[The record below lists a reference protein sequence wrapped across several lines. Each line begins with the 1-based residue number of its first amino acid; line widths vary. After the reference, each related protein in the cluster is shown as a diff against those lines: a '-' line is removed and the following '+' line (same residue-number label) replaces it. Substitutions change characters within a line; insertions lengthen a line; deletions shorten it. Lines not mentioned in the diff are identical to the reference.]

1 MCMNKNNSFFLPA
14 GKKPMGFTLIELLVL
29 TAQHC
34 CHFIS
39 NVCTVPSP
47 NTPLFFES
55 ERGFGGKRKP
65 SFLVKR
71 KFSLSSKLSPFTLI
85 ELLVVIA
92 IIAILA
98 AMLMPALQQARER
111 GRATSCLSNCK
122 QIGNA
127 IMLYVDANDAM
138 IPQHSVTNPA
148 NGKVSWAAIL
158 WNNKLVPDHKLFYCP
173 TSTRKNAPSEW
184 TDYRVNKIASS
195 NTYTEYIDFGMNRMI
210 TLAPTNKPP
219 RVYKVTKV
227 KSASQTMII
236 SECNLPGQKKGC
248 STVAQQWTTVST
260 SNTIGSVAIRH
271 KGTGN
276 FIYFDGHAS
285 PMRNNCTLDP
295 ELYTATYNPYMAGMG
310 LPIYSSSE
318 RFWCAF

>member
-1 MCMNKNNSFFLPA
+1 MRMNKNNSFFLST
-14 GKKPMGFTLIELLVL
+14 GRKPMG
-29 TAQHC
+29 
-34 CHFIS
+34 
-39 NVCTVPSP
+39 
-47 NTPLFFES
+47 
-55 ERGFGGKRKP
+55 
-65 SFLVKR
+65 
-71 KFSLSSKLSPFTLI
+71 FTLI

-98 AMLMPALQQARER
+98 SMLMPALQQARER
-111 GRATSCLSNCK
+111 GRAASCLSNCK

-148 NGKVSWAAIL
+148 KGKVSWAAIL
-158 WNNKLVPDHKLFYCP
+158 WNNKLVPDEKLFYCP
-173 TSTRKNAPSEW
+173 TSTRRGTPSAW

-248 STVAQQWTTVST
+248 STVAQGWNTVST
-260 SNTIGSVAIRH
+260 SNVIGSVAVRH
-271 KGTGN
+271 KGSSN
-276 FIYFDGHAS
+276 FIYFDGHAA
-285 PMRNNCTLDP
+285 PMRNNCTIDP
-295 ELYTATYNPYMAGMG
+295 DLYTATYNPYLAGMG